1 MCYNSNFG
9 CITTTSVLGPAVE
22 WPEHELLKISSFL
35 RCLAL
40 RHPEMQTPKDHLW
53 FRICSVLGKEG
64 MYSPTGVQ
72 QGDVNPWP
80 LWTAVYLKCVC
91 KQKAIVSMLLSTA
104 SVCFLSRLTPTC
116 SSCQQ
121 TVLCWFQWT
130 AITKPIVPFLLLVGS
145 QKKQMTKRN
154 QVRRQLGSP
163 SFWHEK
169 TMGGGG
175 VQVKKIF

>member
-1 MCYNSNFG
+1 MTWALASEDQF
-9 CITTTSVLGPAVE
+9 
-22 WPEHELLKISSFL
+22 LLKMSHV
-35 RCLAL
+35 

-64 MYSPTGVQ
+64 MYYPSGVQ

-80 LWTAVYLKCVC
+80 LWTGVYLKCVC
-91 KQKAIVSMLLSTA
+91 KQKAIVSMLLSTT

-121 TVLCWFQWT
+121 TVLYWFQWT
-130 AITKPIVPFLLLVGS
+130 AITKPIVPFLLVGS

-169 TMGGGG
+169 TIGGGG
-175 VQVKKIF
+175 AQEKKIF